1 MSAFLLTKTT
11 GFMKILLWKVS
22 PPCVAHIYNQIT
34 HRFHKLTC
42 MAQVL
47 WHLKFCS
54 QVFTYVN
61 SVWLNQLF
69 RFLTSCI
76 ILKCS
81 TADKKTTWFNNC
93 ITDRGHVCWRG
104 STVSSG
110 TKHRHVATC
119 INDLEILWYKRGG
132 APCAPAG
139 RWLRRVSDKATFS
152 QPKLLRDVMILQR
165 KSNDYL
171 GWLAPLT
178 RENNT
183 NLSGSFVTS
192 MTSSPR

>member
-1 MSAFLLTKTT
+1 MSAFLSTKTT
-11 GFMKILLWKVS
+11 GFMKILFWKVS

-119 INDLEILWYKRGG
+119 INDLEILWYKRWRSTLCTCGKVAETSFRQG
-132 APCAPAG
+132 Y
-139 RWLRRVSDKATFS
+139 LQSTKTTERRDDFTEKVKRLFRLIGSTHQGKQHKSVWVLCNQYDQFS
-152 QPKLLRDVMILQR
+152 
-165 KSNDYL
+165 
-171 GWLAPLT
+171 
-178 RENNT
+178 
-183 NLSGSFVTS
+183 
-192 MTSSPR
+192 